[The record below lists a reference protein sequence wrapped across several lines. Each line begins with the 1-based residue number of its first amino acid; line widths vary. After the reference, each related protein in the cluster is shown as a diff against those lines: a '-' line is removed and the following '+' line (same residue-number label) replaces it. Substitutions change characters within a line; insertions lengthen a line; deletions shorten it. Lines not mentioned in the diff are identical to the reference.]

1 MQILR
6 AETGDTSELY
16 KLQLI
21 AFESEAEMIGCRL
34 VPALLETKE
43 KNEKDFFNW
52 TVLKTV
58 NEKNEIE
65 NSDKDLNENSNEE
78 LNDTKEDNN

>member
-58 NEKNEIE
+58 NEKNEIVGAVRFRRKTALLK
-65 NSDKDLNENSNEE
+65 SGG
-78 LNDTKEDNN
+78 